1 VGFVGE
7 GIVRAMQ
14 PRLIRVDD
22 AEPQPW
28 RNGGGVRRDLLE
40 GPDAADWLW
49 RVSVADIGADGPFS
63 SYPDIERWFVIVKGA
78 GVELRFGSTTRR
90 VVRSSAPLSFD
101 GAEAPSCKLI
111 DGPACALNLM
121 LRGGAHGSMG
131 VATDAA
137 PWHPK
142 SDQCGLFTAV
152 NGRCKFDEHETEMPA
167 HALLWFDTAPR
178 TLAFIGGQRRA
189 ATLGWWMCVSA
200 GRKS

>member
-63 SYPDIERWFVIVKGA
+63 SYPDTNA
-78 GVELRFGSTTRR
+78 GS
-90 VVRSSAPLSFD
+90 
-101 GAEAPSCKLI
+101 
-111 DGPACALNLM
+111 
-121 LRGGAHGSMG
+121 
-131 VATDAA
+131 
-137 PWHPK
+137 
-142 SDQCGLFTAV
+142 
-152 NGRCKFDEHETEMPA
+152 
-167 HALLWFDTAPR
+167 
-178 TLAFIGGQRRA
+178 
-189 ATLGWWMCVSA
+189 
-200 GRKS
+200 